1 MPTPKRPEV
10 IGIASGKGGVGKTT
24 IAANLA
30 TSLAASGKKVLLFDA
45 DMGLANA
52 QIALG
57 IKAPFHFGHVLN
69 GEKTLH
75 EVIVQSQAGVRLVPG
90 GSGISEL
97 ASLDTVTSGAIVQAF
112 SQLNDE
118 IDVLIVDAAAGISA
132 QVITFM
138 RAVGRRL
145 IVVKDEPS
153 SIADAYGIIKV
164 LAQEGVTD
172 QIYLLPNMMESQAAG
187 ELLFARINDVA
198 SRFLGVQLGY
208 LGSIQNDELVL
219 AALRKNKPLLE
230 HAPGSVGA
238 RNFKELG
245 RSLLELPQSD
255 QMEGGLSFFLER
267 QLQS

>member
-1 MPTPKRPEV
+1 MSTQKRPDV
-10 IGIASGKGGVGKTT
+10 IGVASGKGGVGKTT
-24 IAANLA
+24 IAVNLA
-30 TSLAASGKKVLLFDA
+30 TAMAAEGRKVVLFDA

-57 IKAPFHFGHVLN
+57 QKAAFHFGHVLT

-75 EVIVQSQAGVRLVPG
+75 EVMVSTPHGVRLIPG

-97 ASLDTVTSGAIVQAF
+97 ASLDAVASGAIVQAF
-112 SQLNDE
+112 SQLEDE
-118 IDVLIVDAAAGISA
+118 IDTLIVDAAAGISS

-172 QIYLLPNMMESQAAG
+172 EIYLLPNMVEDQAAG
-187 ELLFARINDVA
+187 ALLHARINDVA
-198 SRFLGVQLGY
+198 SRFLGLQLGY
-208 LGSIQNDELVL
+208 LGSIENDELIL
-219 AALRKNKPLLE
+219 AGLRKSKPILA
-230 HAPGSVGA
+230 HAPGSLGA
-238 RNFKELG
+238 RNFKDLATSIRG
-245 RSLLELPQSD
+245 LPAVQGI
-255 QMEGGLSFFLER
+255 EGGLSFFVER
-267 QLQS
+267 QL